1 MNAPRRTR
9 AVLVDLD
16 GTLVDTAPDMAA
28 ALNLLLAEAKREQV
42 DLDTIRP
49 NVSNGARAL
58 VRLGFGDKLEPKE
71 EESLIERFLKI
82 YAENLCRQSRL
93 MPGFG
98 EVLVS
103 LGERELPW
111 GIVTNKPGW
120 LTSPLLRA
128 LGLSAR
134 AACIVAGDTVERRK
148 PDPMPLL
155 HAAEMLDLA
164 AGDCLYVGDSERD
177 VVAGRDAGMITI
189 VALFGYIL
197 ADDDPADWRADG
209 MIREPAELLDWV

>member
-1 MNAPRRTR
+1 MGAT
-9 AVLVDLD
+9 
-16 GTLVDTAPDMAA
+16 
-28 ALNLLLAEAKREQV
+28 LNLLLAEAKREQ
-42 DLDTIRP
+42 LDFQAIRP

-58 VRLGFGDKLEPKE
+58 IRLGFGDKLAE
-71 EESLIERFLKI
+71 EEEASLIERFLEV
-82 YAENLCRQSRL
+82 YAENLCRESRL

-103 LGERELPW
+103 LGERDLPW

-120 LTSPLLRA
+120 LTSPLIRA

-134 AACIVAGDTVERRK
+134 AACVVAGDTVERRK
-148 PDPMPLL
+148 PDPLPLL
-155 HAAEMLDLA
+155 HAAELLDLA
-164 AGDCLYVGDSERD
+164 PGDCLYVGDSERD
-177 VVAGRDAGMITI
+177 VRAGRDAGMTTI

>member
-1 MNAPRRTR
+1 MGAT
-9 AVLVDLD
+9 
-16 GTLVDTAPDMAA
+16 
-28 ALNLLLAEAKREQV
+28 LNLLLAEAKREQ
-42 DLDTIRP
+42 LDFQAIRP

-58 VRLGFGDKLEPKE
+58 IRLGFGDKLAEQE
-71 EESLIERFLKI
+71 EASLIERFLEV
-82 YAENLCRQSRL
+82 YAENLCRESRL

-103 LGERELPW
+103 LGERDLPW

-120 LTSPLLRA
+120 LTSPLIRA

-134 AACIVAGDTVERRK
+134 AACVVAGDTVERRK
-148 PDPMPLL
+148 PDPLPLL
-155 HAAEMLDLA
+155 HAAELLDLA
-164 AGDCLYVGDSERD
+164 PGDCLYVGDSERD
-177 VVAGRDAGMITI
+177 VRAGRDAGMTTI

>member
-1 MNAPRRTR
+1 MNAQRRTR

-16 GTLVDTAPDMAA
+16 GTLVDTAPDMGAT
-28 ALNLLLAEAKREQV
+28 LNLLLAEAQREQL

-58 VRLGFGDKLEPKE
+58 VRLGFGDKLERKE
-71 EESLIERFLKI
+71 EESLIERFLET
-82 YAENLCRQSRL
+82 YADNLCRESRL
-93 MPGFG
+93 MPGFAD
-98 EVLVS
+98 VLLS

-128 LGLSAR
+128 LGLSAG
-134 AACIVAGDTVERRK
+134 AACVVAGDTVERRK

-155 HAAEMLDLA
+155 HAAKMLNLA
-164 AGDCLYVGDSERD
+164 PGDCLYVGDSERD
-177 VVAGRDAGMITI
+177 VRAGRDAGMTTV

-197 ADDDPADWRADG
+197 ADDDPAAWRADG
-209 MIREPAELLDWV
+209 MIDEPAELLDWV

>member
-1 MNAPRRTR
+1 MGAT
-9 AVLVDLD
+9 
-16 GTLVDTAPDMAA
+16 
-28 ALNLLLAEAKREQV
+28 LNLLLAEAKREQ
-42 DLDTIRP
+42 LDFQAIRP

-58 VRLGFGDKLEPKE
+58 IRLGFGDKLAE
-71 EESLIERFLKI
+71 EEEASLIERFLEV
-82 YAENLCRQSRL
+82 YAENLCRESRL

-134 AACIVAGDTVERRK
+134 AACVVAGDTVERRK
-148 PDPMPLL
+148 PDPLPLL

-164 AGDCLYVGDSERD
+164 PGDCLYVGDSERD
-177 VVAGRDAGMITI
+177 VRAGRDAGMTTI

-197 ADDDPADWRADG
+197 ADDDPAAWRADG
-209 MIREPAELLDWV
+209 MIQEPAELLDWVRLRQPAYTGPTV